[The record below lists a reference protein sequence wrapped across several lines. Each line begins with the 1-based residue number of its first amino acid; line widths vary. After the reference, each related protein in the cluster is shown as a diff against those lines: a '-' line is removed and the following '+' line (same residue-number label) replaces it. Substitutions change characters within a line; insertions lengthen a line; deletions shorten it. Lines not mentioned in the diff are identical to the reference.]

1 MKILSA
7 EQTRAL
13 DAYTIAHE
21 PIASLDLMERAAQT
35 FTEWFIRQFAN
46 IDRPVVI
53 FCGPGNNGGDGLAI
67 ARLLH
72 RRFYN
77 VEVYAC
83 QIGTTTTEDFRV
95 NLERLPE
102 VELHKI
108 TAGATL
114 PEWPAEAIVVDA
126 LFGSGLNR
134 PIEGYWAKL
143 IDYININASLIIS
156 VDIPS
161 GVFAD
166 QLTMGPTIKAHH
178 TLSFEMPKYAFLF
191 PENQDA
197 VGQWTFK
204 SIGLSAEFI
213 AQTTCPYFYIT
224 PKMIGQRLKP
234 RRKHDHK
241 GVFGHAL
248 LIAGSK
254 GKMGAAVLA
263 AKACLRSG
271 VGLVTV
277 HIPEC
282 GYEILQTS
290 TPEAMISLD
299 KSGTHFTSPPPLAS
313 FGSIGIGCGLD
324 PSQEVNAG
332 LRQLLSQSGHPL
344 VLDADALNLLAAS
357 PDLIGMLPKNSILTP
372 HPGEF
377 RRLCGETSNSFER
390 TDLLRTKAQEWGV
403 YIVLKGAYTAIAC
416 PDGTCYFNSTG
427 NPGMATGGSGDALTG
442 LITGLL
448 AQGYAPLDAALLGVY
463 IHGLA
468 GDLAAQAMGY
478 NAMIAGDIIE
488 HLGDAFKAAY
498 A

>member
-46 IDRPVVI
+46 IDRPVVV

-77 VEVYAC
+77 VEVFAC
-83 QIGTTTTEDFRV
+83 QIGANTSEDFRA

-102 VELHKI
+102 LELHKI

-114 PEWPAEAIVVDA
+114 PEWPVDAIVVDA

-134 PIEGYWAKL
+134 PVEGYWGKL
-143 IDYININASLIIS
+143 IDHINTNASLIIS

-166 QLTMGPTIKAHH
+166 QLTTSPTIKAHH

-204 SIGLSAEFI
+204 SIGLSPAFI
-213 AQTTCPYFYIT
+213 AQTESPYFFIT
-224 PKMIGQRLKP
+224 PKMISQRLKT
-234 RRKHDHK
+234 RKKHDHK

-263 AKACLRSG
+263 ARACLRSG

-282 GYEILQTS
+282 GYEILQAS

-299 KSGTHFTSPPPLAS
+299 KSATHFTAPPALGS
-313 FGSIGIGCGLD
+313 YKSIGIGCGLA
-324 PSQEVNAG
+324 QTAEVAAG
-332 LRQLLSQSGHPL
+332 LRQLLSQSGQPL

-357 PDLIGMLPKNSILTP
+357 SDLIKMLPKDCILTP

-377 RRLCGETSNSFER
+377 GRLCGETVNGFER
-390 TDLLRTKAQEWGV
+390 VALLQAKAQEWGV

-416 PDGTCYFNSTG
+416 PDGACYFNSTG

-448 AQGYAPLDAALLGVY
+448 AQGYSPLDAALLGVY
-463 IHGLA
+463 LHGLA
-468 GDLAAQAMGY
+468 GDLTAQALGY

-488 HLGDAFKAAY
+488 RLGDAFKAAY